1 MNDRKKMVRIVSGAM
16 LVLAIVVV
24 FGIVYAA
31 FTQELN
37 INGSAK
43 VEKSNW
49 RIVFTDVGNKS
60 LQGTAKEL
68 VAPTVS
74 TDATVIT
81 GYSVS
86 LTSPGDKVSY
96 DVVVKNEGTYPA
108 KISSVTLKTPTCTG
122 NGANASTDA
131 SNVCGKLTYTF
142 KNVVGATTLAEAAG
156 VTATTDVG
164 ENQTL
169 DPNES
174 KVMRVELTYVSFDN
188 AALLPTNDVNIGDLD
203 IAINYVQ
210 SGLSGQT
217 N

>member
-1 MNDRKKMVRIVSGAM
+1 MRNKRKMAGIITGAIFT
-16 LVLAIVVV
+16 LAIVLV
-24 FGIVYAA
+24 FGIVYAS
-31 FTQELN
+31 FTQQLS
-37 INGSAK
+37 ISGDAT

-49 RIVFTDVGNKS
+49 RIVFTAVGNKN
-60 LQGTAKEL
+60 LVGTAKEL
-68 VAPTVS
+68 TAPS
-74 TDATVIT
+74 LNANSTVIN

-108 KISSVTLKTPTCTG
+108 RISSVTLKTPTCTG
-122 NGANASTDA
+122 NGATASTDA
-131 SNVCGKLTYTF
+131 SKVCGKLTYTF
-142 KNVVGATTLAEAAG
+142 KNVVGATTLAQAAN
-156 VTATTDVG
+156 VNATTDVAA
-164 ENQTL
+164 NQTL

-174 KVMRVELTYVSFDN
+174 KVMRVELTYASFNDST
-188 AALLPTNDVNIGDLD
+188 LLPTNDVDIGDLD